1 VTVLYLVRHAHADYA
16 PDEQRPL
23 SAQGVADA
31 GRVARLLGQA
41 PITAIYASP
50 YRRSWQTVQS
60 LAGKLDLPL
69 HFEPDL
75 RERTLGRFAAELDF
89 LDAVQQTWADPG
101 FAHPGGEPN
110 AAAQRRG
117 VAVVQRLLARH
128 RDQEIVAATHGN
140 LLALVLQH
148 FDPAVG
154 YEFWQALTMPD
165 VYELRVEGDVAWFTR
180 LWRGGALAS

>member
-1 VTVLYLVRHAHADYA
+1 VTVLYLVRHAHADYV

-23 SAQGVADA
+23 SARGVADA
-31 GRVARLLGQA
+31 GRVARLLGQF
-41 PITAIYASP
+41 PIRAIYASP

-60 LAGKLDLPL
+60 LAGRLGLPL

-75 RERTLGRFAAELDF
+75 RERTLGRFPAELEF
-89 LDAVQQTWADPG
+89 LDAVRRTWEDPA

-128 RDQEIVAATHGN
+128 GGQEIVVASHGN

-148 FDPAVG
+148 FDPGVG
-154 YEFWQALTMPD
+154 YGFWEALTLPD
-165 VYELRVEGDVAWFTR
+165 VYELRVEGDAATFSR
-180 LWRGGALAS
+180 LWQGEALES